1 MTALV
6 ACSCKQKQRIK
17 GEKFMQSMTIEDI
30 IKATGGNLICGETD
44 KIIENVITDSRYVTN
59 GALFVPIVGDKFDG
73 HDFINAAFDMGAA
86 AALTHKD
93 TEPLVGKTIV
103 RVDDTLKALGDIAG
117 YYKERCNIPSVAVT
131 GSVGKTTTKD
141 MITGVLAQKYNTHKT
156 QGNFNNEIG
165 VPLTIFKIEK
175 HHEAAVL
182 EMGMNHFGE
191 IERLAQ
197 IGKPDMAV
205 ITNIGESHIENLGSR
220 EGIFKAKMEI
230 ATQFTK
236 DNTLIVNGDNDFLSK
251 IKGMGEYKVV
261 YFGIENPDNDISA
274 KNIRNNGLD
283 GVMFTAVIDGAE
295 YEVEVPVP
303 GVHNV
308 YNALAAISVGREF
321 GVPMD
326 KIVTGIKTFELTK
339 MRMAI
344 ENNNGIRIINDC
356 YNASPDSM
364 KAAIG
369 VLCDIEN
376 ARKIAILGDMLEM
389 GDFAKDAHYRVGK
402 IVAENGADMLIT
414 GGENAKYIAQ
424 GARDNGLLNVVSFDK
439 TLEVCNFVKD
449 EIKSGDA
456 VLIKASRGMH
466 FEDVYN
472 VAMEK

>member
-1 MTALV
+1 
-6 ACSCKQKQRIK
+6 
-17 GEKFMQSMTIEDI
+17 MQSMTIEEI
-30 IKATGGNLICGETD
+30 IKATDGELLCGETD
-44 KIIENVITDSRYVTN
+44 KIIENVTTNSREAVN
-59 GALFVPIVGDKFDG
+59 GVLFVPLVGDKFDG
-73 HDFINAAFDMGAA
+73 HDFINAAFDMGAVA
-86 AALTHKD
+86 VLTHKD

-103 RVDDTLKALGDIAG
+103 KVDDTLRALGAIAR
-117 YYKERCNIPSVAVT
+117 YYKEKCNIPSVAIT

-165 VPLTIFKIEK
+165 LPLTILKIEE

-182 EMGMNHFGE
+182 EMGMNHVGE
-191 IERLAQ
+191 IERLAA
-197 IGKPDMAV
+197 IGRPNVAV

-230 ATQFTK
+230 TTQFTK

-251 IKGMGEYKVV
+251 TKGMGEYKVV
-261 YFGIENPDNDISA
+261 YFGIENPENDIFA

-283 GVMFTAVIDGAE
+283 GVIFTAVVDGTE
-295 YEVEVPVP
+295 YDVEVPVP

-308 YNALAAISVGREF
+308 YNALAAISVGHEF

-326 KIVTGIKTFELTK
+326 KVIEGVKTFELTK
-339 MRMAI
+339 MRMAT
-344 ENNNGIRIINDC
+344 EEYNGIQIINDC

-369 VLCDIEN
+369 VLCNIEN
-376 ARKIAILGDMLEM
+376 VRKVAILGDILEM

-402 IVAENGADMLIT
+402 IVAESGVDMLIT

-424 GARDNGLLNVVSFDK
+424 GAKDNGLLNVVSFDK

-449 EIKSGDA
+449 EIKDGDA

-472 VAMEK
+472 IITEK

>member
-1 MTALV
+1 
-6 ACSCKQKQRIK
+6 
-17 GEKFMQSMTIEDI
+17 MQSMTIEEI
-30 IKATGGNLICGETD
+30 IKATDGELLCGETD
-44 KIIENVITDSRYVTN
+44 KIIENVTTNSREAVN
-59 GALFVPIVGDKFDG
+59 GVLFVPLVGDKFDG
-73 HDFINAAFDMGAA
+73 HDFINAAFDMGAVA
-86 AALTHKD
+86 VLTHKD

-103 RVDDTLKALGDIAG
+103 KVDDTLKALGAIAR
-117 YYKERCNIPSVAVT
+117 YYKEKCNIPSVAIT
-131 GSVGKTTTKD
+131 GSVGKTTTKY
-141 MITGVLAQKYNTHKT
+141 MSTGVLAQKYNTHKT

-165 VPLTIFKIEK
+165 LPLTILKIEE

-191 IERLAQ
+191 IERLAA
-197 IGKPDMAV
+197 IGRPNVAV

-230 ATQFTK
+230 TTQFTK

-251 IKGMGEYKVV
+251 TKGMGEYKVV
-261 YFGIENPDNDISA
+261 YFGIENPENDIFA

-283 GVMFTAVIDGAE
+283 GVVFTAVIDGTE

-308 YNALAAISVGREF
+308 YNALAAISVGHEF

-326 KIVTGIKTFELTK
+326 KVIEGIKTFELTK
-339 MRMAI
+339 MRMAT
-344 ENNNGIRIINDC
+344 EKHNGIQIVNDC

-369 VLCDIEN
+369 VLCNIEN
-376 ARKIAILGDMLEM
+376 VRKVAILGDILEM

-402 IVAENGADMLIT
+402 IVAESGVDMLIT

-424 GARDNGLLNVVSFDK
+424 GAKDNGLLNVVSFDK

-449 EIKSGDA
+449 EIKDGDA

-472 VAMEK
+472 VITEK